1 MPASPFRAIRAVR
14 AGPTWR
20 IASTVY
26 LTLLCY
32 STIGLPLA
40 VIPVFTH
47 RVLGFDPVVAGLAVS
62 LQYLATFASRPFAGR
77 MTDTVGPKRAV
88 LLGLSACAGSGLLL
102 LLSGLAAHRPGL
114 SLLLLLSSRVLLGGG
129 ESCTGTGCITWAIG
143 RVGVSRTAQVISL
156 NGVASYGG
164 IALGAPLGL
173 AIAGTRGTVPL
184 GLLTLLLALAG
195 LALARAKPA
204 VAAQGGGVRVGFHR
218 ILRSVAPYGTALA
231 LGSVGFGVLAAFVTL
246 FYDEQGWD
254 AQGWDTQGWDA
265 QGWRRAGA
273 TGPGAALSAFGIA
286 FMLTRLLFAA
296 QINRRGGLPV
306 SIASFAAETAG
317 LLLLWQAPTPFVAVL
332 GSALTGAGF
341 ALVFPALGVLAVA
354 RVAPSSRGSAIGAYS
369 VFLDIS
375 LGLSGPLLGLIART
389 HGYASL
395 FLCAAAASLSGLAI
409 CVWLQARP
417 PGGLAS
423 PSAVG

>member
-1 MPASPFRAIRAVR
+1 MRKWATSS
-14 AGPTWR
+14 GGW
-20 IASTVY
+20 
-26 LTLLCY
+26 
-32 STIGLPLA
+32 
-40 VIPVFTH
+40 VFS
-47 RVLGFDPVVAGLAVS
+47 RL
-62 LQYLATFASRPFAGR
+62 LATCASRPFAGR

-114 SLLLLLSSRVLLGGG
+114 GLLLLLSSRVLLGGG

-195 LALARAKPA
+195 LALARGKPA
-204 VAAQGGGVRVGFHR
+204 VAAQGVGARVGFHR
-218 ILRSVAPYGTALA
+218 ILRSVAPYGAALA

-246 FYDEQGWD
+246 FYE
-254 AQGWDTQGWDA
+254 A
-265 QGWRRAGA
+265 QGWRRAGVA
-273 TGPGAALSAFGIA
+273 GPGTALSAFGIA
-286 FMLTRLLFAA
+286 FMLMRLLFAA

-306 SIASFAAETAG
+306 SIASFAAETGG
-317 LLLLWQAPTPFVAVL
+317 LLLLWQAPGPFVAVL

-409 CVWLQARP
+409 CVWLRARP

-423 PSAVG
+423 SSAVG

>member
-1 MPASPFRAIRAVR
+1 MPFLPAIRVIR
-14 AGPTWR
+14 TSPTWR

-26 LTLLCY
+26 PTLLCY
-32 STIGLPLA
+32 ITIGMPLA
-40 VIPVFTH
+40 VIPVFAH
-47 RVLGFDPVVAGLAVS
+47 RVLGFDAVVAGLAVS

-77 MTDTVGPKRAV
+77 MTDTAGPKRAV

-102 LLSGLAAHRPGL
+102 VLSGLARHRPL
-114 SLLLLLSSRVLLGGG
+114 PSLLLLLLSRSLLGCG

-143 RVGVSRTAQVISL
+143 RVGVSRTAQIISL

-184 GLLTLLLALAG
+184 GLLTLALALAG
-195 LALARAKPA
+195 IALAWPKPA
-204 VAAQGGGVRVGFHR
+204 VAAQDGGVRIGFAR
-218 ILRSVAPYGTALA
+218 ILRGVAPYGSALA

-246 FYDEQGWD
+246 FYDAKGWD
-254 AQGWDTQGWDA
+254 AQDWH
-265 QGWRRAGA
+265 RAGV
-273 TGPGAALSAFGIA
+273 TGPGAALSAFGLA
-286 FMLTRLLFAA
+286 FMLMRLLFAG
-296 QINRRGGLPV
+296 QINRVGGLAV

-317 LLLLWQAPTPFVAVL
+317 LLVLWQAPTPLVAVL

-354 RVAPSSRGSAIGAYS
+354 RVAPNSRGSAIGAYT

-375 LGLSGPLLGLIART
+375 LGLSGPVLGLIARN
-389 HGYASL
+389 HGYGSL
-395 FLCAAAASLSGLAI
+395 FLCAAAASLSALAI
-409 CVWLQARP
+409 CVWLRLRP
-417 PGGLAS
+417 PASLAS
-423 PSAVG
+423 PPAIG

>member
-1 MPASPFRAIRAVR
+1 MPAPPLLRAIRVT
-14 AGPTWR
+14 PTWR
-20 IASTVY
+20 IAATVY

-32 STIGLPLA
+32 ITIGLPLA
-40 VIPVFTH
+40 VIPVFVH
-47 RVLGFDPVVAGLAVS
+47 RVLGLDAVAAGLAVS

-77 MTDTVGPKRAV
+77 MTDTAGPKRAV
-88 LLGLSACAGSGLLL
+88 LLGLSACAGAGLLL
-102 LLSGLAAHRPGL
+102 LLSGLARHRPL
-114 SLLLLLSSRVLLGGG
+114 VSLLLLLLSRGLLGCG

-143 RVGVSRTAQVISL
+143 RVGIARTAQIISL

-164 IALGAPLGL
+164 IAFGAPLGL

-184 GLLTLLLALAG
+184 GLLTLLLSLAG
-195 LALARAKPA
+195 LALAWRKPA
-204 VAAQGGGVRVGFHR
+204 VAAQGGGVRVGFTR
-218 ILRSVAPYGTALA
+218 ILRSVAPFGTALA

-246 FYDEQGWD
+246 FYE
-254 AQGWDTQGWDA
+254 AQGWHG
-265 QGWRRAGA
+265 AGI

-286 FMLTRLLFAA
+286 FMLMRLLFAA
-296 QINRRGGLPV
+296 QINRRGGLVV
-306 SIASFAAETAG
+306 SIASFAAETGG

-354 RVAPSSRGSAIGAYS
+354 RVSPNSRGSAIGAYS

-375 LGLSGPLLGLIART
+375 LGLSGPLLGLVARN

-409 CVWLQARP
+409 CVWLRARP
-417 PGGLAS
+417 PGSLAS
-423 PSAVG
+423 PAALG

>member
-1 MPASPFRAIRAVR
+1 MSASPFRAVR
-14 AGPTWR
+14 ASPTWR

-32 STIGLPLA
+32 STVGLPLA
-40 VIPVFTH
+40 VIPVFAH
-47 RVLGFDPVVAGLAVS
+47 HVLGFDPVVAGLAVS

-77 MTDTVGPKRAV
+77 MTDMVGPKRAV

-143 RVGVSRTAQVISL
+143 RVGVSRTAQIISL

-195 LALARAKPA
+195 LALARGKPA

-218 ILRSVAPYGTALA
+218 ILRSVAPYGAALA

-254 AQGWDTQGWDA
+254 AQGW
-265 QGWRRAGA
+265 RRAGA

-286 FMLTRLLFAA
+286 FMLMRLLFAA
-296 QINRRGGLPV
+296 QINRRGGLPI
-306 SIASFAAETAG
+306 SIASFAAETGG
-317 LLLLWQAPTPFVAVL
+317 LLLLWQAPDPFVAVL

-409 CVWLQARP
+409 CVWLQVRP

>member
-1 MPASPFRAIRAVR
+1 MPPPAIRALR
-14 AGPTWR
+14 ASPTWR

-32 STIGLPLA
+32 TTIGLPLA
-40 VIPVFTH
+40 VIPVFARH
-47 RVLGFDPVVAGLAVS
+47 ALGFDAVVAGLAVS

-77 MTDTVGPKRAV
+77 MTDTAGPKRAV

-102 LLSGLAAHRPGL
+102 VLSGLAVHRPVA
-114 SLLLLLSSRVLLGGG
+114 SLLLLLLSRCLLGCG

-143 RVGVSRTAQVISL
+143 RVGVSRTAQIISL

-173 AIAGTRGTVPL
+173 AIAGTSGTVPL

-195 LALARAKPA
+195 IALAWRKPA
-204 VAAQGGGVRVGFHR
+204 VAAQGGGVRIGFGR
-218 ILRSVAPYGTALA
+218 ILRSVAPYGAALA

-246 FYDEQGWD
+246 FYDGKGWH
-254 AQGWDTQGWDA
+254 
-265 QGWRRAGA
+265 RAGA

-286 FMLTRLLFAA
+286 FMLMRLLFAGR
-296 QINRRGGLPV
+296 ISRLGGLAV
-306 SIASFAAETAG
+306 SIASFAVETGG
-317 LLLLWQAPTPFVAVL
+317 LLLLWQAPTPLVALL

-354 RVAPSSRGSAIGAYS
+354 RVAPGSRGSAIGAYS

-375 LGLSGPLLGLIART
+375 LGLSGPVLGLIVRS
-389 HGYASL
+389 HGYGSL
-395 FLCAAAASLSGLAI
+395 FLCAAAASLSALAI
-409 CVWLQARP
+409 CVWLSVRP
-417 PGGLAS
+417 PASLAS
-423 PSAVG
+423 PSVLG